1 VLVAYT
7 TQGINNNQH
16 VVLFLH
22 ASEFMV
28 TWGPKLIPDPS
39 MYMIQMSRRQHIR
52 IHNEMDEMSQENILI
67 GAHGVVNKDIV
78 EGLALLTRIMK
89 VIL

>member
-1 VLVAYT
+1 
-7 TQGINNNQH
+7 
-16 VVLFLH
+16 
-22 ASEFMV
+22 
-28 TWGPKLIPDPS
+28 